1 MISSTTAMLRKQKM
15 LTTFTFTILS
25 LTKIML
31 LPFINDFFHKG
42 NVAQTK
48 DAYNF
53 YIYYIISNKK

>member
-1 MISSTTAMLRKQKM
+1 
-15 LTTFTFTILS
+15 
-25 LTKIML
+25 ML